1 MFQEFVPYALGG
13 TTLLVSNQFAAAK
26 LDFQHL
32 SECWLHVRGD
42 ESENI
47 VGYAG
52 AGG

>member
-1 MFQEFVPYALGG
+1 VPYALGG
-13 TTLLVSNQFAAAK
+13 TALLMIGQFAAAK
-26 LDFQHL
+26 LDFQHFA
-32 SECWLHVRGD
+32 ECCPFVQWD